1 MLKQMKIE
9 GLLFDPRSNMY
20 ILLLKELNGDDTLPI
35 WIGRPEADSIAL
47 ALGKIST
54 PRPLTHDLIKNLIDG
69 IKLKVTKVVVTEIV
83 DNTYYALI
91 YINKDGS
98 EITVDSRPSDAI
110 AVAIRTNSPIFVE
123 DNVIEFKKSDE
134 LEEWLRN
141 LKPEDFENG
150 MYKNKSGRTFS
161 QMTQIITLFTVFY
174 ILIIGFYLCPKKKF
188 LYYRIKGV
196 NFN

>member
-1 MLKQMKIE
+1 MRIE

-20 ILLLKELNGDDTLPI
+20 ILLLKEINGDDTLPI

-54 PRPLTHDLIKNLIDG
+54 PRPLTHDLIKNLLDG
-69 IKLKVTKVVVTEIV
+69 IKIKVTKIVVTEIV

-91 YINKDGS
+91 YISKDGS

-110 AVAIRTNSPIFVE
+110 AVAIRTSSPIFVE

-141 LKPEDFENG
+141 LKPEDFENV
-150 MYKNKSGRTFS
+150 M
-161 QMTQIITLFTVFY
+161 
-174 ILIIGFYLCPKKKF
+174 
-188 LYYRIKGV
+188 
-196 NFN
+196 